1 MELNVLSVQVDKLVD
16 SIAVV
21 GVTVGCD
28 TSSVSFVSVQD
39 VVLLVVL
46 NVVVF
51 LVFNVV
57 VSLSDILVVD
67 FGLVNVG

>member
-1 MELNVLSVQVDKLVD
+1 LEFNVLSVQVDKLVD
-16 SIAVV
+16 SMAVV
-21 GVTVGCD
+21 GVTFGCD

-46 NVVVF
+46 HVVVF

>member
-1 MELNVLSVQVDKLVD
+1 LELNVLSVQVDKLVD

-46 NVVVF
+46 HVVVF